1 MAEKETVFSSNTK
14 YDGVFDFREFY
25 RFCYDWLIEETSLD
39 IITESKYAEKIEGNT
54 KNIDIEW
61 KGSKEITDYF
71 RFDVKVEFRI
81 LNLAKVELNK
91 DGRKI
96 KTNEGSVQ
104 VKIKGELVRDYKGK
118 FEMNASRKFM
128 RSIYE
133 KWVIPS
139 RIEEFEARIAGYC
152 DEFLGQAKA
161 FLDLEGKR

>member
-1 MAEKETVFSSNTK
+1 MTEKETVFSSKTK
-14 YDGVFDFREFY
+14 YDGIFDFREFY
-25 RFCYDWLIEETSLD
+25 RFCYDWLLTETDLD
-39 IITESKYAEKIEGNT
+39 IITETKYSEKIEGNS
-54 KNIDIEW
+54 KNIDVEW

-81 LNLAKVELNK
+81 IGLTKVELNN

-96 KTNEGSVQ
+96 KTNNGSVEM
-104 VKIKGELVRDYKGK
+104 KIKGELVRDYKGQ
-118 FEMNASRKFM
+118 FEMTASRKFM

-133 KWVIPS
+133 KWIIPA

-152 DEFLGQAKA
+152 DEFLSQAKA